1 MPSTLVNYI
10 QLNRFFIDK
19 RCVLLRH
26 ILELSYNYK
35 LIFCLYIKSQI
46 NLTILDFT
54 SILARTPLRVNINF
68 FKKKNIKSMEN
79 F

>member
-68 FKKKNIKSMEN
+68 F
-79 F
+79 